1 MFSYLQTANPFLR
14 TLFFAI
20 SAGGDTDTI
29 ASMAGSIAGA
39 YYGVDMIPDALQ
51 KRCELIDEVI
61 SLADKLFDATYGK
74 E

>member
-1 MFSYLQTANPFLR
+1 MFLYIQNANPFLR

-20 SAGGDTDTI
+20 SVGGDTDTI

-39 YYGVDMIPDALQ
+39 YYGADMIPDALQ

-61 SLADKLFDATYGK
+61 SLTDKLFDVTYGK